1 MKIAIVGSGISGL
14 VCAFLLNEDHDIV
27 LFEGN
32 DYIGGHT
39 HTVDVNFGTDRY
51 SVDTG
56 FIVFNEVT
64 YPNFLKLIRRLG
76 VAYQPSVM
84 TFSVKSESDGI
95 EYSPHNFNSFF
106 IQRKNLLA
114 PSFYKMIWDI
124 FRFRRDFSS
133 LLQRKSGDE
142 GLVPFLRSHG
152 YSSRFIDYFII
163 PLGSSLWSADP
174 KRIDDFPLSTFVR
187 FFENH
192 GFLKI
197 KHPLEWKVIQGGS
210 ARYVEKMITPFSGK
224 IRLRSPVRSVARHQ
238 NSVSLSFD
246 SGEVEHFD
254 HVVLAVH
261 SDQALA
267 MLSDPTP
274 SEREILGAIPYQENL
289 TMLHTDTRIL
299 PCRRRI
305 WSSWNYCIPRQEQ
318 RRAVITYD
326 MNILQNLRAPMEFC
340 VTLNR
345 PDAVAPEK
353 RIGVYNY
360 HHPVYTLASPA
371 AQKRHGEISGH
382 HRTHYA
388 GAYWGY
394 GFHEDG
400 VNGALA
406 ACAFFGKS
414 I

>member
-1 MKIAIVGSGISGL
+1 MKIAIIGGGISGL
-14 VCAFLLNEDHDIV
+14 VCAFLLNEEHEIV
-27 LFEGN
+27 LFEAN

-39 HTVDVNFGTDRY
+39 HTIEVHSDTGRY
-51 SVDTG
+51 QVDTG
-56 FIVFNEVT
+56 FIVFNEET
-64 YPNFLKLIRRLG
+64 YPNFLKLLRRLE
-76 VAYQPSVM
+76 VVYQPSVM

-95 EYSPHNFNSFF
+95 EYSPHNLNSFF
-106 IQRKNLLA
+106 IQRRNLLD
-114 PSFYKMIWDI
+114 PSFYRMIREI
-124 FRFRRDFSS
+124 FRFRREFAT
-133 LLQRKSGDE
+133 LLQKEGQDE

-152 YSSRFIDYFII
+152 YSRRFVDYFIV

-192 GFLKI
+192 GFLQI
-197 KHPLEWKVIQGGS
+197 KHPFEWKVIRGGS
-210 ARYVEKMITPFSGK
+210 SRYVEKLIAPFSGK

-238 NSVSLSFD
+238 NGVYLHLD
-246 SGEVEHFD
+246 SGRVEHFD
-254 HVVLAVH
+254 HVILAVH

-274 SEREILGAIPYQENL
+274 AERDILGAIPYQENL

-326 MNILQNLRAPMEFC
+326 MNILQNLRAPEEFC

-360 HHPVYTLASPA
+360 HHPVYTLDSPA
-371 AQKRHGEISGH
+371 AQKRHGDISGH
-382 HRTHYA
+382 NRTHYA

-400 VNGALA
+400 VNSALA

-414 I
+414 L

>member
-1 MKIAIVGSGISGL
+1 MRIAIVGGGISGL
-14 VCAFLLNEDHDIV
+14 VCAYLLNEEHDIV
-27 LFEGN
+27 LFEAN

-39 HTVDVNFGTDRY
+39 HTIDVTLGTNRY
-51 SVDTG
+51 PVDTG

-95 EYSPHNFNSFF
+95 EYSPHNLNSFF
-106 IQRKNLLA
+106 IQRKNLLD
-114 PSFYKMIWDI
+114 PSFYRMILEI
-124 FRFRRDFSS
+124 VRFRREFSS
-133 LLQRKSGDE
+133 LLQQESRDE
-142 GLVPFLRSHG
+142 GLVPFLRSHS
-152 YSSRFIDYFII
+152 YSRRFIDYFII

-174 KRIDDFPLSTFVR
+174 KRIDEFPLSTFVR
-187 FFENH
+187 FFKNH
-192 GFLKI
+192 GFLEI
-197 KHPLEWKVIQGGS
+197 THPYEWKVIQGGS
-210 ARYVEKMITPFSGK
+210 ARYVEKLITPFSGK
-224 IRLRSPVRSVARHQ
+224 IRLHSPVRSVARDQHG
-238 NSVSLSFD
+238 VDLHLD
-246 SGEVEHFD
+246 SGVTEHFD

-267 MLSDPTP
+267 MLSDPTS

-289 TMLHTDTRIL
+289 TMLHTDIRIL
-299 PCRRRI
+299 PMRSRI

-326 MNILQNLRAPMEFC
+326 MNILQSLRAPVEFC

-371 AQKRHGEISGH
+371 TQKRHGEISGH
-382 HRTHYA
+382 NRTHYA

-414 I
+414 L